1 MLDRSTLRNRCPSW
15 STGRFIFCIRDLQ
28 TGAIV
33 PVAGDADPTALLH
46 AGAVDNALDSR
57 VAGTNLSSVIV
68 YLEDRC
74 GARAESNSTWR
85 SAGRMGQAVAL
96 PLLAAC

>member
-1 MLDRSTLRNRCPSW
+1 MVDRPV
-15 STGRFIFCIRDLQ
+15 IFCIRDLQ

-57 VAGTNLSSVIV
+57 VVW
-68 YLEDRC
+68 DR
-74 GARAESNSTWR
+74 
-85 SAGRMGQAVAL
+85 Q
-96 PLLAAC
+96 